1 MNLEEDGVEVEGVE
15 VGVSGEA
22 EGFDL
27 MGPLIIVSAL
37 IVA

>member
-22 EGFDL
+22 EGLDL
-27 MGPLIIVSAL
+27 IPWIIVSAL